1 MLVENILVFVEEYF
15 GLWSNKTITI
25 SYPVKLNQDLT
36 KRKHRTTNL
45 RKINAPLN
53 VDTGSQQGFM
63 LKKKERDDKN
73 GL

>member
-45 RKINAPLN
+45 RNINAPLN
-53 VDTGSQQGFM
+53 VDTGSQ
-63 LKKKERDDKN
+63 
-73 GL
+73 